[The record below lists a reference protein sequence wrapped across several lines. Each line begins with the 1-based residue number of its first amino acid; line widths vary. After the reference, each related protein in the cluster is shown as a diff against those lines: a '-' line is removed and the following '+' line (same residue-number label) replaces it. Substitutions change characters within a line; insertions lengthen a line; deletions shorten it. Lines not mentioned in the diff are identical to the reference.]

1 MLEALGSN
9 PAESEILNQTTNEDE
24 ERSKPD
30 ESLRKWAG
38 VNRKT
43 GQEGI
48 AQEANAFGK
57 AEG

>member
-30 ESLRKWAG
+30 ESLRK
-38 VNRKT
+38 
-43 GQEGI
+43 
-48 AQEANAFGK
+48 
-57 AEG
+57 